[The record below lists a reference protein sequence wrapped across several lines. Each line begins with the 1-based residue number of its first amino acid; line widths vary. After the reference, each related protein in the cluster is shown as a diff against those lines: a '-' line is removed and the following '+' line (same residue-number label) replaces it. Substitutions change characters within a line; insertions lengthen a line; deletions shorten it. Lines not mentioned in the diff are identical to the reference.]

1 MCDSIYQSTL
11 QALYGTLFFE
21 NKEAA
26 FSNRNLWKSLGSVLG
41 IFEAK
46 RLWLKL
52 SCSAYGYGH
61 HLPVY
66 TKTVIMLAFLLVG
79 FPCYI
84 FVEIIERKRQTE
96 KSSNCQ

>member
-41 IFEAK
+41 TYFLI
-46 RLWLKL
+46 
-52 SCSAYGYGH
+52 
-61 HLPVY
+61 V
-66 TKTVIMLAFLLVG
+66 KTVSEMTTF
-79 FPCYI
+79 
-84 FVEIIERKRQTE
+84 
-96 KSSNCQ
+96 

>member
-41 IFEAK
+41 IFFALGLCHHIVLSIWLWPSLT
-46 RLWLKL
+46 RL
-52 SCSAYGYGH
+52 H
-61 HLPVY
+61 
-66 TKTVIMLAFLLVG
+66 
-79 FPCYI
+79 
-84 FVEIIERKRQTE
+84 
-96 KSSNCQ
+96 